1 MSEANGSE
9 GGQRLA
15 VYAVGDFTDKTG
27 AQRSRWTRIGVAFQ
41 NRDGSITLRLHAFPI
56 GTDKLQVR
64 EARDEEWAG
73 GARRNGAAAA
83 QEAREAR
90 P

>member
-1 MSEANGSE
+1 MSDTNGSD
-9 GGQRLA
+9 GGQRLV
-15 VYAVGDFTDKTG
+15 VYAVGDFTDKSG
-27 AQRSRWTRIGVAFQ
+27 AQRSRWTKVGVAFE

-64 EARDEEWAG
+64 EARDEDWAG
-73 GARRNGAAAA
+73 RRNGSAAAS
-83 QEAREAR
+83 EAR

>member
-1 MSEANGSE
+1 MSETNGSD
-9 GGQRLA
+9 GGQRLV

-27 AQRSRWTRIGVAFQ
+27 AQRSRWTRIGVAFE
-41 NRDGSITLRLHAFPI
+41 NRDGSITLRLHAFPV
-56 GTDKLQVR
+56 GTDKLQIR
-64 EARDEEWAG
+64 EARDEDGA

-83 QEAREAR
+83 EAR